1 MEEQIAVALTTVQ
14 VDWIRGAITQQ
25 LTVESDPGLRDF
37 LDTLADQFEQSVDAS
52 AWRSQTD
59 GRHPPAARSHTSNS
73 PETGVHGEG
82 TDIRRA
88 PTARHREGARGWSD

>member
-1 MEEQIAVALTTVQ
+1 MEEQIAVALTTAE
-14 VDWIRGAITQQ
+14 VDWIRGAITQR
-25 LTVESDPGLRDF
+25 LIVESDPGLRDF

-59 GRHPPAARSHTSNS
+59 GRHPPAAMSHASNS
-73 PETGVHGEG
+73 SEKGAHGEQ

-88 PTARHREGARGWSD
+88 PIPLRSDCR